1 MERSSD
7 SRKRAIRKFV
17 KSKVVQEAG
26 VLYYRCEEESKRQ
39 WIADPDQQKQ
49 ILASVH
55 DDPAGGCHFGRDKT
69 RDKVCKRYHWHN
81 VVEEIDALV
90 HTCEQ
95 CQKVGKL
102 WNFVAF
108 SLLFL
113 FVDISNLWSES
124 VVTVLLHIVQA
135 NPKFSKG
142 VSTLKPIPIKDVWH
156 RIGIDLIGPLPTT
169 ANGRKC

>member
-1 MERSSD
+1 ML
-7 SRKRAIRKFV
+7 
-17 KSKVVQEAG
+17 EAG
-26 VLYYRCEEESKRQ
+26 VLYYCGEEESKHQ
-39 WIADPDQQKQ
+39 WITDPDQQKQ

-69 RDKVCKRYHWHN
+69 RDKVCKRYYWHN
-81 VVEEIDALV
+81 MVDTYV

-124 VVTVLLHIVQA
+124 VVTVLRIVQA
-135 NPKFSKG
+135 NPKFSKA
-142 VSTLKPIPIKDVWH
+142 VSTLKPTPIKDVWH